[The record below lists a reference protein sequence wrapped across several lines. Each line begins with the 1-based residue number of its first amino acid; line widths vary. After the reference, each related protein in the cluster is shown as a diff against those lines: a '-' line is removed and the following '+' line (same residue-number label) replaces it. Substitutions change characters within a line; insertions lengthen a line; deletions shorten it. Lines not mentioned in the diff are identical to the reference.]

1 MVDYYEVLG
10 VHRHASQEDIK
21 KAYRKLA
28 LKWHPDKNPDNKEE
42 AERQFK
48 QLAEAYE
55 VLSDAKKRDIYDRYG
70 KEGLNGGGGS
80 HFDSPFEYGFTFRNP
95 EDVFREFFG
104 GRDPFSFDFFDAY
117 AVVISWLPEE
127 SNEGSEEGSIEE
139 LEEVYSSESI
149 GELAEELEEELEE
162 EYGEDFIEM
171 LEEHDEGSVCLEE
184 LLVEEENSE
193 GIAEEALEEEASL
206 VSEEWLEEPS
216 SIIFEDMEE
225 EISIGSELEDIYG
238 SL

>member
-1 MVDYYEVLG
+1 MVDYYETLG
-10 VHRHASQEDIK
+10 VHRHSSQEDIK

-55 VLSDAKKRDIYDRYG
+55 VLSDAKKRDLYDRYG

-80 HFDSPFEYGFTFRNP
+80 HYDSPFEYGFTFRNP

-117 AVVISWLPEE
+117 SVVFTWLPEM
-127 SNEGSEEGSIEE
+127 SYEGSEEGSVEE
-139 LEEVYSSESI
+139 LEEMCSSESV
-149 GELAEELEEELEE
+149 ELTEELEEELEE
-162 EYGEDFIEM
+162 EHGEDFVEV
-171 LEEHDEGSVCLEE
+171 LEDRDEGSVDLEE

-193 GIAEEALEEEASL
+193 GAEEESLEEEASL
-206 VSEEWLEEPS
+206 VSEEWVEEP
-216 SIIFEDMEE
+216 IGIVLEDVEE
-225 EISIGSELEDIYG
+225 EISVESDLEDFCG